1 MYKYFVSNFLE
12 RLDRIYEKDFLL
24 NKLYE
29 IKRLSED
36 SLFDNF
42 IANSKYTKSD
52 YGCYNMPLFFPFTV
66 LSFRFHSWNDYIFEK
81 LFFLHSYRFKNCYP
95 QILRTFLLS

>member
-12 RLDRIYEKDFLL
+12 KLDRIYEKDFLL

-36 SLFDNF
+36 SLFDNSLP
-42 IANSKYTKSD
+42 IQNIQNLIMAARKY
-52 YGCYNMPLFFPFTV
+52 NFHAV
-66 LSFRFHSWNDYIFEK
+66 LYQSLYVFLQKGTYIQ
-81 LFFLHSYRFKNCYP
+81 Y
-95 QILRTFLLS
+95 T

>member
-1 MYKYFVSNFLE
+1 MYKYFE
-12 RLDRIYEKDFLL
+12 RMDRIYEKDFLL

-42 IANSKYTKSD
+42 IANSKYAKSD
-52 YGCYNMPLFFPFTV
+52 YGC
-66 LSFRFHSWNDYIFEK
+66 S
-81 LFFLHSYRFKNCYP
+81 
-95 QILRTFLLS
+95 